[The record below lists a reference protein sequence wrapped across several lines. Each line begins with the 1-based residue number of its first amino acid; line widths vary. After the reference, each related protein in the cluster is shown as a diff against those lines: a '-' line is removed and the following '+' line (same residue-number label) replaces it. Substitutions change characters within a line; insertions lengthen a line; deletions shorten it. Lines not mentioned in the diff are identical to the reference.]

1 MQAAVTAVF
10 REGGSH
16 TIFREVKHKFVFVG
30 ETCPG
35 GIFNAAVPVCFHL
48 ILAPQ
53 VFVNIPLCFVEHLH
67 EGEGNTRRHLGS
79 QHGYVFGDPCRNFVF
94 GGVAAG
100 LVIAVDG
107 IQDHYQSW
115 FRELRKLFGQGVRI
129 FVQQGR
135 RAQFIGE
142 IEIIAGNS
150 PLAVVYPLA
159 GVVQHIFDVLLRSL
173 GKLLHKGN
181 AVLKADLRFVPFA
194 AAPARLIVQRDD
206 PKLHSKAIDVLAG
219 LFPFHKI
226 VAGAGGK
233 AGLIGQLAGAVENP
247 GFVFPVNAGGAGLA
261 LGAADLDV
269 FGSVYLALQL
279 AVACIWLA
287 VTAVCYNARNIG
299 FGVARP
305 AATVLAFVVTT
316 ATWLAVW
323 QFLRLGSWPLLISVF
338 MIVWLADACAYFA
351 GRLFGKNRMAP
362 AISPKKT
369 WEGVAGGLVSVLLA
383 ALAAYLWLPH
393 EMVLTSIL
401 LDNAGFAAGLLM
413 ILVLVAVSVSGD
425 LFESSLKRQ
434 AGVKDSGRLLP
445 GHGGFYDRL
454 DSSLAVLPTAAAMLM
469 IV

>member
-1 MQAAVTAVF
+1 MLLTRVITAAVLL
-10 REGGSH
+10 
-16 TIFREVKHKFVFVG
+16 
-30 ETCPG
+30 
-35 GIFNAAVPVCFHL
+35 L
-48 ILAPQ
+48 IL
-53 VFVNIPLCFVEHLH
+53 V
-67 EGEGNTRRHLGS
+67 
-79 QHGYVFGDPCRNFVF
+79 
-94 GGVAAG
+94 VAAQAG
-100 LVIAVDG
+100 
-107 IQDHYQSW
+107 DH
-115 FRELRKLFGQGVRI
+115 
-129 FVQQGR
+129 
-135 RAQFIGE
+135 
-142 IEIIAGNS
+142 
-150 PLAVVYPLA
+150 
-159 GVVQHIFDVLLRSL
+159 VL
-173 GKLLHKGN
+173 N
-181 AVLKADLRFVPFA
+181 AVLAVGYGITLAEWLKLTKLSGTPSYLLGGCFA
-194 AAPARLIVQRDD
+194 L
-206 PKLHSKAIDVLAG
+206 L
-219 LFPFHKI
+219 
-226 VAGAGGK
+226 
-233 AGLIGQLAGAVENP
+233 
-247 GFVFPVNAGGAGLA
+247 GAGLA

-316 ATWLAVW
+316 STWLAVW

-369 WEGVAGGLVSVLLA
+369 WEGVAGGLVSVLVA

-401 LDNAGFAAGLLM
+401 LDKAGFAAGLLM

>member
-1 MQAAVTAVF
+1 MLLTRVITAAVLLLILVVAAQAATMFSMPFWRSATAL
-10 REGGSH
+10 RWPNGSNSPS
-16 TIFREVKHKFVFVG
+16 F
-30 ETCPG
+30 P
-35 GIFNAAVPVCFHL
+35 
-48 ILAPQ
+48 
-53 VFVNIPLCFVEHLH
+53 
-67 EGEGNTRRHLGS
+67 
-79 QHGYVFGDPCRNFVF
+79 
-94 GGVAAG
+94 
-100 LVIAVDG
+100 
-107 IQDHYQSW
+107 
-115 FRELRKLFGQGVRI
+115 ELR
-129 FVQQGR
+129 
-135 RAQFIGE
+135 
-142 IEIIAGNS
+142 
-150 PLAVVYPLA
+150 PTYWAVALRLWGP
-159 GVVQHIFDVLLRSL
+159 VLLWAQPIL
-173 GKLLHKGN
+173 T
-181 AVLKADLRFVPFA
+181 F
-194 AAPARLIVQRDD
+194 
-206 PKLHSKAIDVLAG
+206 
-219 LFPFHKI
+219 
-226 VAGAGGK
+226 
-233 AGLIGQLAGAVENP
+233 
-247 GFVFPVNAGGAGLA
+247 
-261 LGAADLDV
+261 

-369 WEGVAGGLVSVLLA
+369 WEGVAGGLVSVLVA

-401 LDNAGFAAGLLM
+401 LDKAGFAAGLLM

>member
-1 MQAAVTAVF
+1 MLLTRVITAAVLL
-10 REGGSH
+10 
-16 TIFREVKHKFVFVG
+16 
-30 ETCPG
+30 
-35 GIFNAAVPVCFHL
+35 L
-48 ILAPQ
+48 IL
-53 VFVNIPLCFVEHLH
+53 V
-67 EGEGNTRRHLGS
+67 
-79 QHGYVFGDPCRNFVF
+79 
-94 GGVAAG
+94 VAAQAG
-100 LVIAVDG
+100 
-107 IQDHYQSW
+107 DH
-115 FRELRKLFGQGVRI
+115 
-129 FVQQGR
+129 
-135 RAQFIGE
+135 
-142 IEIIAGNS
+142 
-150 PLAVVYPLA
+150 
-159 GVVQHIFDVLLRSL
+159 VL
-173 GKLLHKGN
+173 N
-181 AVLKADLRFVPFA
+181 AVLAVGYGITLAEWLKLTKLSGTPSYLLGGCFA
-194 AAPARLIVQRDD
+194 
-206 PKLHSKAIDVLAG
+206 LA
-219 LFPFHKI
+219 
-226 VAGAGGK
+226 
-233 AGLIGQLAGAVENP
+233 
-247 GFVFPVNAGGAGLA
+247 GAGLA

-269 FGSVYLALQL
+269 FGSAYLVLQL

-369 WEGVAGGLVSVLLA
+369 WEGVA
-383 ALAAYLWLPH
+383 
-393 EMVLTSIL
+393 
-401 LDNAGFAAGLLM
+401 
-413 ILVLVAVSVSGD
+413 VSVSGD

>member
-1 MQAAVTAVF
+1 MLLTRVITAAVLL
-10 REGGSH
+10 
-16 TIFREVKHKFVFVG
+16 
-30 ETCPG
+30 
-35 GIFNAAVPVCFHL
+35 L
-48 ILAPQ
+48 IL
-53 VFVNIPLCFVEHLH
+53 V
-67 EGEGNTRRHLGS
+67 
-79 QHGYVFGDPCRNFVF
+79 
-94 GGVAAG
+94 VAAQAG
-100 LVIAVDG
+100 
-107 IQDHYQSW
+107 DH
-115 FRELRKLFGQGVRI
+115 
-129 FVQQGR
+129 
-135 RAQFIGE
+135 
-142 IEIIAGNS
+142 
-150 PLAVVYPLA
+150 
-159 GVVQHIFDVLLRSL
+159 VL
-173 GKLLHKGN
+173 N
-181 AVLKADLRFVPFA
+181 AVLAVGYGITLAEWLKLTKLSGTPSYLLGGCFA
-194 AAPARLIVQRDD
+194 LV
-206 PKLHSKAIDVLAG
+206 
-219 LFPFHKI
+219 
-226 VAGAGGK
+226 
-233 AGLIGQLAGAVENP
+233 
-247 GFVFPVNAGGAGLA
+247 GAGLA

-299 FGVARP
+299 FGVARS

-338 MIVWLADACAYFA
+338 MIVWLADVCAYFA

-401 LDNAGFAAGLLM
+401 LDKAGFAAGLLM